1 MSCTYNKGINEKIKN
16 YLTESITDWLEAN
29 EYDEKGC
36 KNSPFFT
43 YWNIIESEIGG
54 GIYDRCSNFEKWKHF
69 HMGLRGFGADIYCL
83 YKDNERVS
91 SIIMKDWT
99 KREVVDVEET
109 ANKMDYLCFRE
120 FRKLL
125 KKESNVII

>member
-1 MSCTYNKGINEKIKN
+1 MSCTYNKKINEKIKN
-16 YLTESITDWLEAN
+16 YLTESIVDWLGAN
-29 EYDEKGC
+29 EHDKKDCE
-36 KNSPFFT
+36 NSPFLT
-43 YWNIIESEIGG
+43 YWNIIKLEVNGG
-54 GIYDRCSNFEKWKHF
+54 VYDKYTNFEKWKHF
-69 HMGLRGFGADIYCL
+69 HMGLRGFGADIYYL

-99 KREVVDVEET
+99 GREVIDVEKT
-109 ANKMDYLCFRE
+109 ANTMDYLCFRE

>member
-1 MSCTYNKGINEKIKN
+1 MNCTHNKEINEKIRN
-16 YLTESITDWLEAN
+16 YLAESIVDWLEAN
-29 EYDEKGC
+29 EYDKKDCE
-36 KNSPFFT
+36 NSPFLT
-43 YWNIIESEIGG
+43 YWDTINDQLSGG
-54 GIYDRCSNFEKWKHF
+54 VFDKYTNFEKWKHF
-69 HMGLRGFGADIYCL
+69 HMGLGGFGADIYCL

-99 KREVVDVEET
+99 KKEVIDVEKT
-109 ANKMDYLCFRE
+109 ANTMDYLCFRE

>member
-1 MSCTYNKGINEKIKN
+1 MSCTYNKEINEKIKN
-16 YLTESITDWLEAN
+16 YLTESITNWLGVE
-29 EYDEKGC
+29 EKDCENG
-36 KNSPFFT
+36 PFLT
-43 YWNIIESEIGG
+43 YWNTINDQLSGG
-54 GIYDRCSNFEKWKHF
+54 VFDRYTNFEKWKHF
-69 HMGLRGFGADIYCL
+69 HSGLGGFGADIYCL

-99 KREVVDVEET
+99 GREVVDVEES
-109 ANKMDYLCFRE
+109 ANTMDYLCFRE